1 VRVERL
7 DARALPDGYDARGRL
22 LSGPAA
28 VAERLR
34 KLAPPPGDARDVV
47 TQILSVVAHEGDE
60 AVLEYTREL
69 DLAGVAPRPLRVP
82 AEELD
87 EAIVRLPLEVVAG
100 LQVAIA
106 NVAAVAQVGVGEDV
120 SVHLPQG
127 HSVTVRELPVDS
139 AAVYV
144 PGGRAPYPST
154 AVMGVVTARAA
165 GVADVVVCSPPGRDG
180 QVDPLI
186 LGTCR
191 LLGVERVYRMG
202 GAQAVAALAYGT
214 ETVQRVDV
222 VVGPGNVY
230 VQEAKRKLSD
240 VVGIDSFAGPSD
252 LLVVLGTDAD
262 PRLLALDLLA
272 QAEHGAGSFVAA
284 LSPSADALD
293 ALAAEVQRLTAQDA
307 SATAGA
313 TGASGT
319 GATGAGAEGVAPE
332 AVTAPPR
339 PHAPRCVLVQTA
351 DVRAAV
357 EIANEYAPEHLQ
369 LVGAEPEALAPQ
381 VRRAGCVFVGA
392 SAGTAFGDYVAG
404 SNHILPTAGAARFAS
419 GLSPRHFRRHQ
430 AEVRL
435 GAVGGDAVRKLAA
448 AGAPVARA
456 EGFEWHARSMEA
468 RAAGGLAVESPTAG
482 APSEP
487 PLGENE
493 A

>member
-7 DARALPDGYDARGRL
+7 DARKLPSGYAGESD
-22 LSGPAA
+22 LSRPAT

-47 TQILSVVAHEGDE
+47 TEILAVVRHEGDA

-69 DLAGVAPRPLRVP
+69 DLAGAPPRPLLVS

-87 EAIVRLPLEVVAG
+87 EAIKQLPLEVVAG
-100 LQVAIA
+100 LQVMIA
-106 NVAAVAQVGVGEDV
+106 NVAAVAQAGVGEDI
-120 SVHLPQG
+120 STQLPQG
-127 HSVTVRELPVDS
+127 QRITVRELPVDS

-154 AVMGVVTARAA
+154 AAMGVVTARAA
-165 GVADVVVCSPPGRDG
+165 GVLDVVVCSPPGRDG
-180 QVDPLI
+180 QIDPLI
-186 LGTCR
+186 LGACR

-214 ETVQRVDV
+214 ETVRRVDV
-222 VVGPGNVY
+222 IVGPGNVY

-252 LLVVLGTDAD
+252 LLVVLGEDAD

-284 LSPSADALD
+284 LSPSVSALD
-293 ALAAEVQRLTAQDA
+293 ALAAELERLAAGELERAAAPTERAAARELEQA
-307 SATAGA
+307 AT
-313 TGASGT
+313 
-319 GATGAGAEGVAPE
+319 E
-332 AVTAPPR
+332 R
-339 PHAPRCVLVQTA
+339 PGPQAPRCVLVQSA
-351 DVRAAV
+351 DAREAV

-369 LVGAEPEALAPQ
+369 LVGAEPEALAPR
-381 VRRAGCVFVGA
+381 VRRAGCLFVGA
-392 SAGTAFGDYVAG
+392 AAGTAFGDYVAG
-404 SNHILPTAGAARFAS
+404 SNHILPTAGSARFAS
-419 GLSPRHFRRHQ
+419 GLSPRHFRRRM

-435 GAVGGDAVRKLAA
+435 GEVGGETVRKLAA
-448 AGAPVARA
+448 AGAPIARA

-468 RAAGGLAVESPTAG
+468 RM
-482 APSEP
+482 
-487 PLGENE
+487 GENQ
-493 A
+493 AP